1 LGLVGSRCILL
12 DLVGFLWVWLGLV
25 ESRCIWLD
33 LVGSWRTT
41 ADPNLDFAG
50 MCLLELRMIDKTA
63 MVSQKPK
70 NSTVTN
76 KFRNPSA
83 LLPRSEIFTIAIL
96 FLKYYS

>member
-1 LGLVGSRCILL
+1 MIDLVASCWILL
-12 DLVGFLWVWLGLV
+12 DLVGSRWVWLG
-25 ESRCIWLD
+25 

-76 KFRNPSA
+76 KFSNPSA
-83 LLPRSEIFTIAIL
+83 LLPRSEIFIIAIL
-96 FLKYYS
+96 NTFS